1 MLDNVMVFEMTGG
14 VVEMTGRT
22 VETVVSFVISG
33 IMAKNV
39 CWKCSFSLY
48 FVYDIDKKVKP
59 F

>member
-1 MLDNVMVFEMTGG
+1 LLATRHAGSQGKTSKPAAAWCEA
-14 VVEMTGRT
+14 
-22 VETVVSFVISG
+22 FVIPG